1 MKEYAVYRTPVGTIL
16 LDYNNTLW
24 TAGYPYFPKS
34 CCTLIE
40 SGVCEGGPGIGKF
53 YAELKKK
60 YDIDTTKEV
69 MKAGKLMKIELC
81 DHIIVG
87 TDGYYSFRAGNLI

>member
-1 MKEYAVYRTPVGTIL
+1 MKKYAVYRTPVGTIL

-24 TAGYPYFPKS
+24 TADYPYFPKS

-60 YDIDTTKEV
+60 YDADITEEEETARIRRWEHDRMFAKKELIGGTKNE
-69 MKAGKLMKIELC
+69 
-81 DHIIVG
+81 
-87 TDGYYSFRAGNLI
+87 

>member
-40 SGVCEGGPGIGKF
+40 SGVCEGGLGIGKF

-60 YDIDTTKEV
+60 YDADMSFKY
-69 MKAGKLMKIELC
+69 KGA
-81 DHIIVG
+81 
-87 TDGYYSFRAGNLI
+87 TDGYYVYYVTLK

>member
-40 SGVCEGGPGIGKF
+40 SGVCE
-53 YAELKKK
+53 
-60 YDIDTTKEV
+60 
-69 MKAGKLMKIELC
+69 
-81 DHIIVG
+81 
-87 TDGYYSFRAGNLI
+87 

>member
-40 SGVCEGGPGIGKF
+40 SGVCEGGRVS
-53 YAELKKK
+53 A
-60 YDIDTTKEV
+60 
-69 MKAGKLMKIELC
+69 
-81 DHIIVG
+81 
-87 TDGYYSFRAGNLI
+87 SFMPSLRKNMMQT